1 MSLYF
6 QQIFHNRP
14 ISCNNNNTP
23 QTNHLLELLLGA
35 KLIGMSAL
43 LLSAI
48 LSTGW
53 KSSETLTA
61 NSLLAIEP
69 LGNKGKSR
77 IINSSTKTENQM
89 KSRLLLDIVIGKSTA
104 ILELLSSENK
114 TLLIRGDSLLVLD
127 LGLYVIDG
135 VTWLD
140 IEGDGLP
147 GEGLYEDLHCI

>member
-1 MSLYF
+1 
-6 QQIFHNRP
+6 
-14 ISCNNNNTP
+14 
-23 QTNHLLELLLGA
+23 
-35 KLIGMSAL
+35 MSAL